1 MGGGVTW
8 QQPEAS
14 LLHVHM
20 ALYTYLRAALAALPG
35 SSQRRGRFAHIGV
48 QQVYNPYHL
57 TLFKLATL
65 KLSHVAC
72 IMKRNCC
79 ASRGG

>member
-20 ALYTYLRAALAALPG
+20 ALYTYLCTALAALPG
-35 SSQRRGRFAHIGV
+35 SGQRRGRFARIGV
-48 QQVYNPYHL
+48 QRLFPPTSYRLPYLLVAYYNASIQLNVYTTIN
-57 TLFKLATL
+57 A
-65 KLSHVAC
+65 LS
-72 IMKRNCC
+72 N
-79 ASRGG
+79 